1 MIDCVDWIPKSNG
14 VGSADASPP
23 PSIANLD
30 SSRSTV
36 PGSHVDLRA
45 DTAEPLFDTRDR
57 FMNSSSP
64 GVAVDCLRATTR

>member
-1 MIDCVDWIPKSNG
+1 
-14 VGSADASPP
+14 
-23 PSIANLD
+23 
-30 SSRSTV
+30 
-36 PGSHVDLRA
+36 LRA